1 MINVIIFDID
11 GVLTN
16 GNILIDAQGKEQK
29 CINTKDLD
37 GVSEL
42 KRKGYKIAAVT
53 KENTEI
59 VGYFSKKYP
68 WDVFCCGC
76 SDKVSA
82 VRNICDEFNAAL
94 EDTAYIGDGKYDL
107 EVMKLVGMSFCPSD
121 AIDDVKCAADVV
133 LGRSG
138 GNGCVWEMLGILE
151 KINKSSPSQEYFLEH
166 LTKHQSVFRKMA
178 ADTVL
183 SDKIMSAAGVIA
195 EHIKGNGK
203 IFLCGNGGSAADAQ
217 HIAAEFVGRFFLE
230 RPAMCAEALT
240 VNTSI
245 LTAIGNDYGY
255 EKIFVRQV
263 EAKASENDV
272 LIGIS
277 TSGSSANVSEALI
290 YAKQKGMLTILM
302 TGEKNSPELD
312 KVCDFIINVPSA
324 ITPRIQETHIFIGHL
339 WAEYVETMLYGDK
352 K

>member
-1 MINVIIFDID
+1 MIELVIFDID

-37 GVSEL
+37 GISEL
-42 KRKGYKIAAVT
+42 KQKGYKIAAVT

-59 VGYFSKKYP
+59 VGYFKKRFP

-76 SDKVSA
+76 NEKISA
-82 VRNICDEFNAAL
+82 VNDICNKINVAFK
-94 EDTAYIGDGKYDL
+94 DTAYIGDGKYDL

-121 AIDDVKCAADVV
+121 AIEDVKHVADVV
-133 LGRSG
+133 LSSSG
-138 GNGCVWEMLGILE
+138 GTGCAWEMLGILE
-151 KINKSSPSQEYFLEH
+151 KTSSSSQGYFLKHINE
-166 LTKHQSVFRKMA
+166 HQSVFSKMCY
-178 ADTVL
+178 DKLL
-183 SDKIMSAAGVIA
+183 SDKIMFAAEAIA
-195 EHIKGNGK
+195 DCIKGNGQ

-217 HIAAEFVGRFFLE
+217 HIAAEFVGRFFME

-255 EKIFVRQV
+255 EKIFVRQI
-263 EAKASENDV
+263 EAKTGENNV

-277 TSGSSANVSEALI
+277 TSGSSANVYEALI
-290 YAKQKGMLTILM
+290 YAKKKGMLTILM
-302 TGEKNSPELD
+302 TGEKNLPELNR
-312 KVCDFIINVPSA
+312 VCDFIINVPSSM
-324 ITPRIQETHIFIGHL
+324 TPRIQEAHIFIGHL
-339 WAEYVETMLYGDK
+339 WAEYAETAIYGDK